1 MLICPV
7 CGDLFDDDYEVLPRH
22 NSHSWMDVHPVDDT
36 DYRCRECG
44 KGEYETATKCQIC
57 GNYYYDED
65 GIDVCEA
72 CLEYDETVET
82 AIGLGAENTE
92 PVDINGFFVALFGEE
107 KINEILARE
116 AQKAKQSDVVA
127 YLYEDK
133 ISFVDYVKE
142 KYDG

>member
-1 MLICPV
+1 
-7 CGDLFDDDYEVLPRH
+7 
-22 NSHSWMDVHPVDDT
+22 MDVTPVDDT

-57 GNYYYDED
+57 GTYYYDED

-72 CLEYDETVET
+72 CLEDEETVEN
-82 AIGLGAENTE
+82 AIGIGAENTE
-92 PVDINGFFVALFGEE
+92 PVDINGFFVALFGAA

-116 AQKAKQSDVVA
+116 AQKAKQSDIMA

-133 ISFVDYVKE
+133 ISFVEYVKE
-142 KYDG
+142 VHHGIV